1 MPIYFAALLVGV
13 AVGVFIVA
21 LCVTGDDEMPDR
33 KLLVIGVLI
42 VLLLLVFGFSMIRAT
57 VDDEA
62 IRPDARPIAKR
73 ATT

>member
-1 MPIYFAALLVGV
+1 
-13 AVGVFIVA
+13 
-21 LCVTGDDEMPDR
+21 MPDR